1 MEIPGAASR
10 SYHVKNQALDLV
22 FGGSNRKA
30 WEVARRLRN
39 ERFFRGGIGLYPTFI
54 HVDTRGYDA
63 NWRG

>member
-1 MEIPGAASR
+1 M
-10 SYHVKNQALDLV
+10 KNQALDLV
-22 FGGSNRKA
+22 YGGSNRKA

-54 HVDTRGYDA
+54 HVDTRGYNA